1 MKIYESDYMIALAKA
16 HEDEKAYQMVESFI
30 KNHFAMIEHM
40 KKTSLYD
47 VYEYENKLAQ
57 PMEILT
63 YDNEKL
69 KKEVNDLRKQLGLG
83 KKYKD

>member
-1 MKIYESDYMIALAKA
+1 MKACEGDYMIALAKA

-30 KNHFAMIEHM
+30 KKHFAMIEHM

-47 VYEYENKLAQ
+47 VYEYESRLAQ
-57 PMEILT
+57 PIEILA